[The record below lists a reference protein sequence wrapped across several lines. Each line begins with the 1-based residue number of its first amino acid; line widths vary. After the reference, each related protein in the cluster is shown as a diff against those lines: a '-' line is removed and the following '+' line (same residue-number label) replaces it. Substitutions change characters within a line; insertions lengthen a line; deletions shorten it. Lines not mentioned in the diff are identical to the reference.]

1 MLKATLG
8 DVISPSSNTAPHRT
22 HLTIRRRFQFSSA
35 LKRMSTLSSLPNGK
49 IIAAVKGAPETIK
62 GMLDVVPENYD
73 HTYKWFTRKGSRVL
87 ALGMKD
93 MEPMNADK
101 VHTPLLDQFHTIN
114 VKFFKINKLPRD
126 RVESKLVFAGFL
138 VFHCPLKI
146 DAIETL
152 KMLADSSH
160 RVNNADS
167 LAISRN

>member
-1 MLKATLG
+1 VPIRLIDLLMLTATLG
-8 DVISPSSNTAPHRT
+8 DVISPSSNVAPHRT

-87 ALGMKD
+87 ALGMKG

-101 VHTPLLDQFHTIN
+101 VRTPLLNQFHTIN
-114 VKFFKINKLPRD
+114 GNYLRSTNFQETKSKANLFS
-126 RVESKLVFAGFL
+126 RVFLSSIVLSRLMPLRLSKCLRIHLIG
-138 VFHCPLKI
+138 
-146 DAIETL
+146 
-152 KMLADSSH
+152 
-160 RVNNADS
+160 
-167 LAISRN
+167 

>member
-1 MLKATLG
+1 MPIPLISLLVLTATLG
-8 DVISPSSNTAPHRT
+8 NVISPSSNVAPHRT

-73 HTYKWFTRKGSRVL
+73 QTYKWFTRKGSRVL

-101 VHTPLLDQFHTIN
+101 VRTPLNQLHMIN
-114 VKFFKINKLPRD
+114 VNFSRSTNFQETKSKANLFS
-126 RVESKLVFAGFL
+126 RVSLSSIVLSRLMLLRLSKCLRTHLIG
-138 VFHCPLKI
+138 
-146 DAIETL
+146 
-152 KMLADSSH
+152 
-160 RVNNADS
+160 
-167 LAISRN
+167 